1 MSHAARRDPLR
12 IGVLSDTHGHR
23 AKTERVVDV
32 FHRRQIDL
40 VIHCGDTGSPEI
52 VELLS
57 PWPAHFVFGNVD
69 DPSEIRPA
77 IVRLGKVCHERFGAI
92 ELDGL
97 HIAFLHGDDGNLFR
111 ETAQS
116 GQWDLVCFGHSHVAE
131 ISQRGPT
138 KLLNPG
144 AVYRSAR
151 PSVAIVEIPALTVA
165 LAMLRDPL
173 EES

>member
-1 MSHAARRDPLR
+1 MR

-32 FHRRQIDL
+32 FHQRQIDL
-40 VIHCGDTGSPEI
+40 VIHCGDIGSPEI

-69 DPSEIRPA
+69 DPSELRPA

-97 HIAFLHGDDGNLFR
+97 HIAFLHGD
-111 ETAQS
+111 TAQS

-131 ISQRGPT
+131 ISQRGST

-151 PSVAIVEIPALTVA
+151 PSVAIVEVPALIVD
-165 LAMLRDPL
+165 LAMLRDLPS
-173 EES
+173 ES